1 MTLEVD
7 VGVLLKAAAV
17 VVQCSCHGNRLKVS
31 GGWQREDGG
40 RLREGKKRNDR
51 PVIPG
56 VQGRSH

>member
-1 MTLEVD
+1 M
-7 VGVLLKAAAV
+7 GVLLKAAAV